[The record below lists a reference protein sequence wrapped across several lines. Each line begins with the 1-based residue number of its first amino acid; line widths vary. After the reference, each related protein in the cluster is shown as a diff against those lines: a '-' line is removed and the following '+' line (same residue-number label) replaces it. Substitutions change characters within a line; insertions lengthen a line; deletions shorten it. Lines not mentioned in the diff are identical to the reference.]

1 MRHEEKIVS
10 APSTFPHVGLSVQQ
24 SDTEQLEEAHVF
36 VKSEFKWLRPVVQ
49 LFLKIPLIVLTKPD
63 PEPSMLLHV
72 GFILQQSLTAQ
83 VAATHVIFSAESF
96 KWRTPASHAV
106 KPLHVGLAKQQSV
119 TVHAAVVQVTL
130 SGDGCK

>member
-36 VKSEFKWLRPVVQ
+36 VKSEFKWLLPLAQ
-49 LFLKIPLIVLTKPD
+49 LVKPD

-83 VAATHVIFSAESF
+83 VAAAHVIFSAESF